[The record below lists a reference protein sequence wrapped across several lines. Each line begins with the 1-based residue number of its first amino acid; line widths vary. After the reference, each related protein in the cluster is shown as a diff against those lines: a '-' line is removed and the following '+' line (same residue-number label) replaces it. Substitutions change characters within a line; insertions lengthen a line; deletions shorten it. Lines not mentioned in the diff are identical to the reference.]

1 MVFNFT
7 LIAHNG
13 INYEKG
19 EITMIDSNYTE
30 TLYDV
35 IQQFREY
42 ITQNHGSDSQT
53 AQAYLR
59 IADDFQMHVK
69 DKAPLAIPELAIQEY
84 YSLMVGVPPFE
95 APPSKSKERY
105 ARTMRMIYD
114 ILHNEEPKR
123 RYINYPLRCP
133 VPYQDILS
141 RYETVMRDDQKSPGT
156 IRTRSGRMK
165 VFFIFLADKECGA
178 LRDITPELF
187 ADFISS
193 LKDRYSSQGKASI
206 LYTIRNFFSYGEFL
220 EQLPFNPLPFLAG
233 IHSQKHERLP
243 SFYTTD
249 EVKRVLNA
257 VDRSTPWGKTAYLMM
272 LLACVYGL
280 HSSDIKALIFSGI
293 NWKKRTIT
301 VLQFKTH
308 REVSLPITDEVMFAL
323 LDYIKNVRPKVDSPY
338 VFIRLRKPYIPYSVN
353 DHFGDK
359 ILPYFKLAGVDT
371 KGKHHGLHSLRH
383 SLATNLFESGTP
395 VNEIA
400 VILGHTS
407 AASTKAYV
415 WSDIERLR
423 IAALEVPQK

>member
-1 MVFNFT
+1 
-7 LIAHNG
+7 
-13 INYEKG
+13 
-19 EITMIDSNYTE
+19 MIDSNYTE

-165 VFFIFLADKECGA
+165 VFFIFLADKECGC
-178 LRDITPELF
+178 LE
-187 ADFISS
+187 
-193 LKDRYSSQGKASI
+193 GH
-206 LYTIRNFFSYGEFL
+206 YT
-220 EQLPFNPLPFLAG
+220 
-233 IHSQKHERLP
+233 
-243 SFYTTD
+243 
-249 EVKRVLNA
+249 
-257 VDRSTPWGKTAYLMM
+257 
-272 LLACVYGL
+272 
-280 HSSDIKALIFSGI
+280 
-293 NWKKRTIT
+293 RT
-301 VLQFKTH
+301 VC
-308 REVSLPITDEVMFAL
+308 
-323 LDYIKNVRPKVDSPY
+323 
-338 VFIRLRKPYIPYSVN
+338 
-353 DHFGDK
+353 
-359 ILPYFKLAGVDT
+359 
-371 KGKHHGLHSLRH
+371 
-383 SLATNLFESGTP
+383 
-395 VNEIA
+395 
-400 VILGHTS
+400 
-407 AASTKAYV
+407 
-415 WSDIERLR
+415 
-423 IAALEVPQK
+423 

>member
-1 MVFNFT
+1 
-7 LIAHNG
+7 
-13 INYEKG
+13 
-19 EITMIDSNYTE
+19 MIDSNYTE

-193 LKDRYSSQGKASI
+193 LKD
-206 LYTIRNFFSYGEFL
+206 
-220 EQLPFNPLPFLAG
+220 
-233 IHSQKHERLP
+233 
-243 SFYTTD
+243 
-249 EVKRVLNA
+249 
-257 VDRSTPWGKTAYLMM
+257 
-272 LLACVYGL
+272 
-280 HSSDIKALIFSGI
+280 
-293 NWKKRTIT
+293 
-301 VLQFKTH
+301 
-308 REVSLPITDEVMFAL
+308 
-323 LDYIKNVRPKVDSPY
+323 
-338 VFIRLRKPYIPYSVN
+338 
-353 DHFGDK
+353 
-359 ILPYFKLAGVDT
+359 
-371 KGKHHGLHSLRH
+371 
-383 SLATNLFESGTP
+383 
-395 VNEIA
+395 
-400 VILGHTS
+400 S
-407 AASTKAYV
+407 AFCGA
-415 WSDIERLR
+415 
-423 IAALEVPQK
+423 

>member
-133 VPYQDILS
+133 VPYQ
-141 RYETVMRDDQKSPGT
+141 T
-156 IRTRSGRMK
+156 
-165 VFFIFLADKECGA
+165 
-178 LRDITPELF
+178 TP
-187 ADFISS
+187 
-193 LKDRYSSQGKASI
+193 
-206 LYTIRNFFSYGEFL
+206 
-220 EQLPFNPLPFLAG
+220 
-233 IHSQKHERLP
+233 
-243 SFYTTD
+243 
-249 EVKRVLNA
+249 
-257 VDRSTPWGKTAYLMM
+257 
-272 LLACVYGL
+272 C
-280 HSSDIKALIFSGI
+280 
-293 NWKKRTIT
+293 
-301 VLQFKTH
+301 
-308 REVSLPITDEVMFAL
+308 
-323 LDYIKNVRPKVDSPY
+323 
-338 VFIRLRKPYIPYSVN
+338 
-353 DHFGDK
+353 
-359 ILPYFKLAGVDT
+359 
-371 KGKHHGLHSLRH
+371 
-383 SLATNLFESGTP
+383 
-395 VNEIA
+395 
-400 VILGHTS
+400 
-407 AASTKAYV
+407 
-415 WSDIERLR
+415 
-423 IAALEVPQK
+423 